1 MRQAS
6 FPLRNLRGVLIIL
19 ILSFHSFSA
28 YIVSQPA
35 ETPPF
40 DRAPYDWIAFPII
53 DNARWLGFD
62 LYCAFQFLYLM
73 QFMFLLSGLFVWQ
86 SLLRRGWRGYLLQR
100 LVRLGV
106 PFLLGV
112 YVLIPLAYYATYRAT
127 AVDPAWSSYWSH
139 WIALPVTPT
148 GPMWFLWFLTAL
160 NVAVVAL
167 YRLWPGSN
175 ALLTSPLLG
184 KAKSNPG
191 VLFLGIVVL
200 SAITYLPMSAFYS
213 PWKWVGVGP
222 FEVQAAF
229 APQYALYFVVGLA
242 LGGCGYDRG
251 LLDADGMLVKR
262 WPWWAA
268 GSFAA
273 FLLWIIPTAVIV
285 KEVAPAWNGGFQLAG
300 DLGLVLF
307 AAAACFAM
315 MAVFLRYA
323 AAHWPVIDSISDN
336 AYGIYFFQYPFVLW
350 LQFALLGID
359 LPAVVKAPVVFLAA
373 LLLSWGASVVA
384 IRLIAN
390 VRQFMEREAVSEPS
404 SSANGRVV
412 ESNFRE

>member
-6 FPLRNLRGVLIIL
+6 FPLRNLRAVLIIL

-40 DRAPYDWIAFPII
+40 DRAPYDWIAFPIV
-53 DNARWLGFD
+53 DSARWLGFD

-86 SLLRRGWRGYLLQR
+86 SLLRRGWRAYLFQR
-100 LVRLGV
+100 IVRLFV
-106 PFLLGV
+106 PFLLGT

-127 AVDPAWSSYWSH
+127 AVDPSWSSFWSH

-160 NVAVVAL
+160 NAAAVAF

-175 ALLTSPLLG
+175 ALLTSPLVG
-184 KAKSNPG
+184 KAKTNPG
-191 VLFLGIVVL
+191 ALFLAIVGVT
-200 SAITYLPMSAFYS
+200 AIAYVPMSVFYS
-213 PWKWVGVGP
+213 PWKWVGFGP

-229 APQYALYFVVGLA
+229 APQYALYFVVGLV
-242 LGGCGYDRG
+242 LGAYGFNRG
-251 LLDADGMLVKR
+251 LLDADGMLLKR

-268 GSFAA
+268 GSLAA
-273 FLLWIIPTAVIV
+273 FLLWIIPTALTV
-285 KEVAPAWNGGFQLAG
+285 KGAAPEWNAWFGFAG

-307 AAAACFAM
+307 AAANCFAM

-323 AAHWPVIDSISDN
+323 GARWPAIDSISEN

-350 LQFALLGID
+350 SQFALLGVA
-359 LPAVVKAPVVFLAA
+359 LPAVVKALIVFCAA

-384 IRLIAN
+384 NRAIAN
-390 VRQFMEREAVSEPS
+390 ARQLIERATVSAPS
-404 SSANGRVV
+404 SSADGRLT
-412 ESNFRE
+412 EGNFRD